1 MNPEVSNRNQ
11 VSYDLALD
19 MAYLANDA
27 HTELKVQEVN
37 QKYSAHLLNQGL
49 IDLAAHTAI
58 ASSLQLAHNTFDH
71 AMASTPSFR
80 DKDINGN
87 TPTTPYVAETTERI
101 VTSEAIT
108 NPEVEAH
115 HELREQ
121 LLETFEEGYQ
131 LYLFAMF
138 DKSKGKRGKN
148 KGEMLQKS
156 EAREVLESKLTPE
169 YLADMSAQIE
179 RDKAQLPPELA
190 DTVRYRVLFRPNES
204 FTAREETN
212 LIDKVQ
218 KTKPLTEFNGDPF
231 LNENYHNETT
241 SHKGSN
247 SHQLAEA
254 VFAPDHTN
262 IPSLPVKEQV
272 SYQAAQNQQQTV
284 AQLRSMSNVE
294 FAMNV
299 RGLAVA
305 GELDDPKTRFAK
317 TITLDIDSYKEDEN
331 GRPLDDF
338 VASASVYGDAR
349 VSRDFSYV
357 GFSIASRALMV

>member
-121 LLETFEEGYQ
+121 LLETFEDGYQ
-131 LYLFAMF
+131 LYLFAMS
-138 DKSKGKRGKN
+138 DKGKRGKN
-148 KGEMLQKS
+148 KEEMLQKS

-169 YLADMSAQIE
+169 YLADMAAQIE
-179 RDKAQLPPELA
+179 RDEAQLPPELA
-190 DTVRYRVLFRPNES
+190 DTVRYRVLFRPTES

-212 LIDKVQ
+212 LIYKVQ
-218 KTKPLTEFNGDPF
+218 KTKPLTEFNDDPF

-241 SHKGSN
+241 SHKGSD
-247 SHQLAEA
+247 SRQLAEA

-262 IPSLPVKEQV
+262 IPSLTVKEQV

-305 GELDDPKTRFAK
+305 GELDDPKTRYAK

-331 GRPLDDF
+331 GRPLDDY
-338 VASASVYGDAR
+338 VARAYVYDVAR
-349 VSRDFSYV
+349 VSRDNSYV
-357 GFSIASRALMV
+357 GNSYASRALMV